1 MTLRDFLKNH
11 CNDPATCGAYSIKR
25 PTPQSRLK
33 EAHRGPY
40 RKPRNMQ
47 RWARKRL
54 KLLGEPHILGRYSRR
69 PLINRSLRIYHPF
82 ILWCGGAFPSRVE
95 MHSSSNAEGRNG
107 KFSETAAFN
116 KRHRNAAGLLG
127 GFQSNAG
134 EASFHLNLHAVGLVG
149 VVHKVQRNVGT
160 TLLAIAGY
168 ECGQ

>member
-82 ILWCGGAFPSRVE
+82 ILWCGGARSEERRV
-95 MHSSSNAEGRNG
+95 G
-107 KFSETAAFN
+107 K
-116 KRHRNAAGLLG
+116 
-127 GFQSNAG
+127 
-134 EASFHLNLHAVGLVG
+134 
-149 VVHKVQRNVGT
+149 
-160 TLLAIAGY
+160 
-168 ECGQ
+168 ECRARWWQYN